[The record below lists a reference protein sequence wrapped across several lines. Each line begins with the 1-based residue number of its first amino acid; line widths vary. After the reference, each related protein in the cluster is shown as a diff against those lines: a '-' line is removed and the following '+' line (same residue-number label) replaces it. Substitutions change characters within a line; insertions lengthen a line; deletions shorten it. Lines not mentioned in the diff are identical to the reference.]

1 MGYIDPNLFGIISQ
15 LGSFLLI
22 GLVTIFVFF
31 TNPIKKF
38 LKRLLGGNDA
48 NKTQPED
55 KSVGSHQ

>member
-1 MGYIDPNLFGIISQ
+1 
-15 LGSFLLI
+15 
-22 GLVTIFVFF
+22 LVTIFVFF